1 MTGHLESK
9 VSVMS
14 TRLERSTK
22 NKVWAGVCGGIGE
35 YLQVDPTLVRVFF
48 VIGTIITGG
57 LGLLAYIVLIV
68 LMPLPGQPAPFV
80 KETGVATS
88 TVEGATSDDPAATPP
103 VVAAP
108 VDPEAA
114 ERRRAAVGLVLI
126 ALGAIFLFG
135 NAGVFR
141 IVRWDLAWPLVL
153 IAIGALLLAQRV
165 RR

>member
-1 MTGHLESK
+1 MPA
-9 VSVMS
+9 
-14 TRLERSTK
+14 RLERSTK
-22 NKVWAGVCGGIGE
+22 NKVWVGVCGGIGE

-48 VIGTIITGG
+48 VVGTIITGG

-80 KETGVATS
+80 KESGVSTT
-88 TVEGATSDDPAATPP
+88 TVEGAASG
-103 VVAAP
+103 
-108 VDPEAA
+108 DPEATA
-114 ERRRAAVGLVLI
+114 PVIAPPADPEAEERRRAAFGLVLI
-126 ALGAIFLFG
+126 ALGAIFLFS